1 MNIQDLLNIDSQNM
15 HHVIKN
21 FPEQIKEAIEIGKD
35 AKIYSKSY
43 KPDSIIIL
51 GMGGS
56 AIGGDL
62 LSSFIQSSPET
73 NVVSIKV
80 NRNYNINQIIGDS
93 ALVIASS
100 YSGNT
105 EETISAFESARK
117 QTNNLLCIS
126 SGGNLFSLA
135 EKYNL
140 PIIKIPS
147 GYQPRCA
154 LAYSFFPLLYILI
167 RLNLFSINTEKKI
180 EKAIEETI
188 EKISQLSDIYSV
200 PDENNIAFST
210 AKKIANSIPII
221 YSSTERLDSVNLR
234 WRDQINENAKNLC
247 YGSLLPEMNHNEIN
261 SFSHPQDLIQR
272 LSIIY
277 LKDKD
282 DHPRISDR
290 FDALSDIMEGK
301 VNIQLSFSGN
311 GEYFLTRMFELV
323 YLGDWISYY
332 LAIENKIDPTPIPV
346 INYLK
351 ERLSS

>member
-1 MNIQDLLNIDSQNM
+1 MNIQDLLKIDTHNM
-15 HHVIKN
+15 HQVLKN
-21 FPEQIKEAIEIGKD
+21 FPEQIKEAVEIGKE
-35 AKIYSKSY
+35 ARIYSKSY

-62 LSSFIQSSPET
+62 LSSFLQSSPET
-73 NVVSIKV
+73 NVVTIKV
-80 NRNYNINQIIGDS
+80 NRNYNINQIIGES
-93 ALVIASS
+93 CLVIASS

-105 EETISAFESARK
+105 EETISAFELARK
-117 QTNNLLCIS
+117 QTNNILCITT
-126 SGGNLFSLA
+126 GGILGSLA
-135 EKYNL
+135 EKYAL
-140 PIIKIPS
+140 PLIKIPT

-154 LAYSFFPLLYILI
+154 LAYSFFPLLFVLI
-167 RLNLFSINTEKKI
+167 RLNLFSINTEKMI
-180 EKAIEETI
+180 ESAIEETI
-188 EKISQLSDIYSV
+188 EEMTKLSEIYSL
-200 PDENNIAFST
+200 PEENNPAYTT
-210 AKKIANSIPII
+210 AQKIVNTIPII

-234 WRDQINENAKNLC
+234 WRDQINENSKNLC

-272 LSIIY
+272 LSVIY

-282 DHPRISDR
+282 DHPRISER
-290 FDALSDIMEGK
+290 FNALNDILEDK
-301 VNIQLSFSGN
+301 VNIQFSFSGKGKN
-311 GEYFLTRMFELV
+311 FLTRMFELV

-351 ERLSS
+351 ERLSN